1 MCGTSL
7 VKTLRIIDIF
17 SRFVA
22 QPMVAQAPKEVLSAL
37 KNFLEDVTRFHD
49 DCSVGAVNPS
59 ASQYDPA
66 TSKQDI
72 VLGGYSVRCA
82 VPPPARNPTLSGRA
96 DG

>member
-1 MCGTSL
+1 MCGTNL
-7 VKTLRIIDIF
+7 TKARKMIDTF
-17 SRFVA
+17 PMLLA
-22 QPMVAQAPKEVLSAL
+22 QPIVAQAPKEVLCAL

-72 VLGGYSVRCA
+72 VFGGYSVRCA